1 MPDAVAESIDALA
14 REYQARAAPGTRTPT
29 TPPPP
34 KIARRRRMV
43 LIGAVAGVLAIVAVA
58 VAAVLLLGGGSGG
71 SGGRTQPTIAGGHP
85 VSNGDVALTLPAS
98 WQEAARIPRVPG
110 LDPSKSV
117 KAAPPA
123 GGYVAAQLVSG
134 SADPSLLPRGLRD
147 ASKAGKPA
155 AEHITLIDAPAYRYD
170 ALRPAGAKGALRVYA
185 VQTDRGVATVAC
197 GSFGAAPAAI
207 SAACDRIAH
216 TLTLKSAHAVAPGPS
231 ESYKKVLADTFARL
245 DANIETL
252 NIQVKTAATAKGNL
266 QAIRRFAAVYTAATR
281 AIGGT
286 IGRQRPTARQRELIA
301 GLNPVDRGLN
311 AKLARLFATYA
322 TGYTRLAR
330 AILRND
336 PRAKRQAEQS
346 LARAAHQKGIARAA
360 LASLGIAALPRDSAR
375 NIQLPPPPP
384 PPPARYRPPPA
395 RQTGPPPPPIQ
406 PPPGPP
412 PPPLVP
418 PSPPVVPPPPPQVPP
433 PPPPVIIGGDGGG
446 GGGGGG

>member
-14 REYQARAAPGTRTPT
+14 REYQARAAPQARTPM
-29 TPPPP
+29 PPPP
-34 KIARRRRMV
+34 EVALRRRMV
-43 LIGAVAGVLAIVAVA
+43 LIGAVAGVLAIVAV
-58 VAAVLLLGGGSGG
+58 VAVLLLGGGSGG
-71 SGGRTQPTIAGGHP
+71 SAGRTQPTIAGGHP

-98 WQEAARIPRVPG
+98 WQETARIPRVPG
-110 LDPSKSV
+110 LDPRTSV
-117 KAAPPA
+117 KAASPA

-134 SADPSLLPRGLRD
+134 SADPSLLPRGLRA
-147 ASKAGKPA
+147 ASRAGKPA
-155 AEHITLIDAPAYRYD
+155 AEDITLVDVPAYRYD
-170 ALRPAGAKGALRVYA
+170 ALRPAGAKEALRVYA

-197 GSFGAAPAAI
+197 GSSKAAPDAI

-216 TLTLKSAHAVAPGPS
+216 TLTLKSAHAVAPGS
-231 ESYKKVLADTFARL
+231 SASYKKVLADTFARL

-252 NIQVKTAATAKGNL
+252 NIQVKTAATARDKL

-286 IGRQRPTARQRELIA
+286 IGRRRPTARQRELVA

-336 PRAKRQAEQS
+336 PHAKRQAEGS
-346 LARAAHQKGIARAA
+346 LARATHQKGIARAA

-384 PPPARYRPPPA
+384 PSRYRPPPPPVQA
-395 RQTGPPPPPIQ
+395 GPPPPPLPIQ

-412 PPPLVP
+412 PPPTPLT
-418 PSPPVVPPPPPQVPP
+418 PPPPPP
-433 PPPPVIIGGDGGG
+433 PPPPVIIGGGGG